1 MTYSLGK
8 PFCDWLDVTYGPLD
22 CPYPDLNTLL
32 LGCGF
37 VPSNE
42 LGSGRTYR
50 TPNGRGTVRVKHSK
64 RYAKISLSGSSLAH
78 LRLCGHWTELLSILA
93 SSPHKV
99 SRLDLAMDLPMD
111 AAPFM
116 DALDARYPLGL
127 VNLSRKAQAVTRF
140 VSTRADGVRSG
151 TWYVGHKD
159 DARQSL
165 RVYDKSLQMLQEYGE
180 VIPTT
185 TRVEV
190 TARKDRGA
198 TLRDAEQPD
207 ALFWDIAAPSVF
219 KRAPE
224 GSPVWQP
231 NQDTHWLSQPPTF
244 VPAEVLKRRIEHSAE
259 IDAFLT
265 LADSIGPYGVA
276 YLERLLLDR
285 LRNRTDALGSTSEPS
300 PQSSAA

>member
-22 CPYPDLNTLL
+22 CPYPELNTLL

-64 RYAKISLSGSSLAH
+64 RFAKISLSGSSLTH

-127 VNLSRKAQAVTRF
+127 ANLSRKAQAVTRF

-207 ALFWDIAAPSVF
+207 ALFWDIAAPTVL
-219 KRAPE
+219 KAPE
-224 GSPVWQP
+224 GTPVWTP
-231 NQDTHWLSQPPTF
+231 NTDTYWLATPRSF
-244 VPAEVLKRRIEHSAE
+244 LPAEVLKRRIENSAE
-259 IDAFLT
+259 LDALLE
-265 LADSIGPYGVA
+265 LADAAGPCGRDYM
-276 YLERLLLDR
+276 LNLLRSRVQARDSG
-285 LRNRTDALGSTSEPS
+285 AAPGQSE
-300 PQSSAA
+300 AAA